1 MEIQEAGSLQD
12 LNLVDRFLFDE
23 VMEVP
28 GMYQT
33 TVNILLENNVTLL
46 DRVQTEKEFRVSP
59 ILRSVRL
66 DVVSMDVSGK
76 VYYTEMQKK
85 NTGNLVKRSRYYQSQ
100 LDVSL
105 LEPGSVNFNLLN
117 DTCLILIAPF
127 DLFGRGLYRY
137 TFSGVCEECPE
148 LKLKDGA
155 IRVFIN
161 TKGTNRSEFSREF
174 LEFMEYLTDTSDQKA
189 KAVSSERIKIMHR
202 EVQKIKA
209 SEKMGVKYMQK
220 WEERVYDR
228 LEGKIEGKKE
238 AKDSLNKLNQAL
250 IRDNRLEDLVR
261 STTDI
266 KFQDELMQEY
276 HILV

>member
-1 MEIQEAGSLQD
+1 MEIQEARSLQD

-23 VMEVP
+23 TMEVP
-28 GMYQT
+28 GMYQI
-33 TVNILLENNVTLL
+33 TVNILLENKVILL

-76 VYYTEMQKK
+76 IYYTEMQKK

-117 DTCLILIAPF
+117 DACLILITPF
-127 DLFGRGLYRY
+127 DLFGKGLYRY

-148 LKLKDGA
+148 LKLQDGA
-155 IRVFIN
+155 ARVFIN
-161 TKGTNRSEFSREF
+161 TRGKNHSEFSQEF

-189 KAVSSERIKIMHR
+189 ESASSERIKMMHK

-261 STTDI
+261 STTDL
-266 KFQDELMQEY
+266 KFQEDLLQEY

>member
-1 MEIQEAGSLQD
+1 MEIPEARSLQD

-23 VMEVP
+23 TMEVP
-28 GMYQT
+28 GMYQM
-33 TVNILLENNVTLL
+33 TVNILLENNATLL

-59 ILRSVRL
+59 VLRSVRL

-127 DLFGRGLYRY
+127 DLFGKSLYRY

-148 LKLKDGA
+148 LKLQDGA
-155 IRVFIN
+155 VRVFIN
-161 TKGTNRSEFSREF
+161 TKGTNRSEFSQEF
-174 LEFMEYLTDTSDQKA
+174 LEFMEYLTDTSDQA
-189 KAVSSERIKIMHR
+189 AEAASSEKIKTMHK

-228 LEGKIEGKKE
+228 LEGKIEGKIEGK
-238 AKDSLNKLNQAL
+238 K
-250 IRDNRLEDLVR
+250 RLKTA
-261 STTDI
+261 SI
-266 KFQDELMQEY
+266 S
-276 HILV
+276 